1 MNLQMK
7 YRHIR
12 QYIFSPKHELDIWDK
27 STNRWKDLPTTKCHV
42 CNDNAYKSNIPLLI
56 YAKYAILMK

>member
-1 MNLQMK
+1 MNCLPDEV

-12 QYIFSPKHELDIWDK
+12 QYIFSPKHELNRWDK

-42 CNDNAYKSNIPLLI
+42 CNRQAYKSNIGL
-56 YAKYAILMK
+56 